1 MLVFLLIQEHRK
13 LGNMRETL
21 IKGVV
26 FSIFVRNG
34 GVQKNPVF
42 ADSYTESKSITK
54 SISNRSPA

>member
-1 MLVFLLIQEHRK
+1 
-13 LGNMRETL
+13 MRETL